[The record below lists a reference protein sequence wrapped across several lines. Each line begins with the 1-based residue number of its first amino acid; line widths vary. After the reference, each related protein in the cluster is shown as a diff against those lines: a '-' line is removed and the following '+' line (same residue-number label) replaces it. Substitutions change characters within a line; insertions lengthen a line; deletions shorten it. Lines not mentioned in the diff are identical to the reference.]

1 MRVGLTGGIG
11 AGKSAVAALFE
22 EFGALVIDTDRLA
35 REAVANDSEGLREI
49 ARAWPQVVR
58 DGVLDRQALAEIVFA
73 DPSARARL
81 DAIVHPRVRRLAL
94 ERERLARPGQL
105 VVHVVPLLFETDYAA
120 LVERSIVVVAP
131 LAQRMARI
139 QARDGL
145 EESRIRAR
153 VRAQVA
159 PEEARTRADLVIEND
174 GGLDALRTRARAVYD
189 RLTGAPP

>member
-1 MRVGLTGGIG
+1 VRVGLTGGIG